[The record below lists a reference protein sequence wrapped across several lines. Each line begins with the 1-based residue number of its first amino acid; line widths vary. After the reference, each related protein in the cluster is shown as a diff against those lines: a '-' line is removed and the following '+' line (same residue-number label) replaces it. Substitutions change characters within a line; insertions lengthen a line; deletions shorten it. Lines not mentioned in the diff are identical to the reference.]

1 MKFYI
6 VRKYSENELEL
17 LNIQIGCVLRHVR
30 LKKDLSQHQ
39 LSLLLG
45 TNPTMV
51 GRVERF
57 ENVSGWD
64 KIYLICQQLEIDFLS
79 LFNLKSKDEILS
91 IVDDSIILDTRLT
104 KEKRAYYESLKIK
117 IKDGFKNL

>member
-1 MKFYI
+1 M
-6 VRKYSENELEL
+6 
-17 LNIQIGCVLRHVR
+17 LNIQIGCILRYAR
-30 LKKDLSQHQ
+30 LKKGLSQLE

-64 KIYLICQQLEIDFLS
+64 KIYLICQQLEIDFTG
-79 LFNLKSKDEILS
+79 LFNLKSKDELLS
-91 IVDDSIILDTRLT
+91 LVNGSIKLDTKLT
-104 KEKRAYYESLKIK
+104 KEKKEYYESLKIK
-117 IKDGFKNL
+117 INEGFKNF